1 MYLLFFGGKIRYTR
15 RNDMKYTENYKV
27 KWHDTDATRCVKPSE
42 ILVYMQETANLQ
54 LKSADNT
61 LDKMRDEQGLAFILS
76 KIKLIFH
83 AQLHAYDEISVRT
96 WTCDSRGYTFLR
108 CFDIHR
114 GEELIAEG
122 ISFWALVDL
131 NTRRFVRA
139 DGFSLGVES
148 DEPLAIDVPRRIK
161 PSSPETEILGT
172 REIRYS
178 DIDYN
183 MHMNNTKY
191 PNMLCDFMPI
201 EKIGSIR
208 EMTLEFLHES
218 ALGDTLTFHGCNADG
233 RYYFKTLNTAGDTC
247 LTAEVLV
254 AE

>member
-1 MYLLFFGGKIRYTR
+1 
-15 RNDMKYTENYKV
+15 MKYTENYKV
-27 KWHDTDATRCVKPSE
+27 KWHDTDAARRVRPSD

-54 LKSADNT
+54 LQNSGNS

-83 AQLHAYDEISVRT
+83 APLHAYDEISART
-96 WTCDSRGYTFLR
+96 WTCESRGYTFLR
-108 CFDIHR
+108 CFDIYR
-114 GEELIAEG
+114 GDELIAEG

-161 PSSPETEILGT
+161 PPADEVAVLGE
-172 REIRYS
+172 RVIRYS

-201 EKIGSIR
+201 EKVGNIR

-218 ALGDTLTFHGCNADG
+218 ALGDTLTFQGACADG
-233 RYYFKTLNTAGDTC
+233 RYYFKTVNTAGEVC
-247 LTAEVLV
+247 LTAEVV
-254 AE
+254 VEE